1 MKFRFRS
8 SLICQKPLAPLITTY
23 CYINYGYYGI
33 TSTALDWFR
42 SYLIEFYQYVDYNS
56 ASFSMKLLTTG
67 VLGSILGPFLFII
80 YMNDTHTLSNNLNFI
95 IYANDT
101 TLTSPLCFFT
111 YRSYQ
116 DNNRVS
122 MLINSEIAKI
132 SEWLSANELSL
143 NANKAKF
150 VIFHTTK
157 MSWLILIFCN
167 LKLTTPQLKGYQNSF
182 FLG

>member
-1 MKFRFRS
+1 MKFPFRS
-8 SLICQKPLAPLITTY
+8 SLICQKPLTPLITTY

-67 VLGSILGPFLFII
+67 VPLGSILGTFLFII

-95 IYANDT
+95 LYADDT
-101 TLTSPLCFFT
+101 TLTSPLCSFT

-122 MLINSEIAKI
+122 MQINSEIAKI
-132 SEWLSANELSL
+132 SEWLIVNKLSL
-143 NANKAKF
+143 NANKPKF

-157 MSWLILIFCN
+157 MSWLILIFRN
-167 LKLTTPQLKGYQNSF
+167 LKLTTPQLKG
-182 FLG
+182 